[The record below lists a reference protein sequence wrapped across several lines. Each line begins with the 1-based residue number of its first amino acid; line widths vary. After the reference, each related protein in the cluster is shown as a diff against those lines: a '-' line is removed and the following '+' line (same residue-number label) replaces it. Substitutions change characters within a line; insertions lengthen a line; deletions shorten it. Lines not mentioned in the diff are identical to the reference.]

1 MRKIFC
7 LLINMGLSSV
17 LLTQSVNAQIKYT
30 VTPLVTITGLQSE
43 ATAINSLGVVV
54 GNYTWRNGVVHNFLN
69 DGAMHDLGMFVPGF
83 GSQITGINDLQ
94 IVIGSQQTSA
104 GWDSNNNYYQI
115 LTAFKIYRKQFSV
128 LSNDFNDPKG
138 YNNAT
143 GINNAS
149 HIVGN
154 SPNGAWIW
162 INGTRSFIPN
172 GLDFYP
178 RAINNLDQIVGANY
192 INFITHAALYS
203 AGKYRDLGAL
213 VPESYG
219 SVQSYSYG
227 LAINDEGQAVGVSR
241 TAGLILHAVIFNAT
255 YVQDIDTLSDKS
267 DATQYSQA
275 NGINKSGRIVGTIY
289 RPGRTPASIGFV
301 YAGGIMQDVNSL
313 LLANSHWVINT
324 ANAIN
329 DSGEIVGGG
338 TFNGKPNQA
347 YLLTQVK

>member
-1 MRKIFC
+1 
-7 LLINMGLSSV
+7 
-17 LLTQSVNAQIKYT
+17 
-30 VTPLVTITGLQSE
+30 
-43 ATAINSLGVVV
+43 
-54 GNYTWRNGVVHNFLN
+54 
-69 DGAMHDLGMFVPGF
+69 
-83 GSQITGINDLQ
+83 
-94 IVIGSQQTSA
+94 VIGSQQTSA